1 MDFTNDVMM
10 KMFYNDYIKVC
21 EWYEEGTIDTGIAVS
36 KIKTIQESVG
46 IYVSGVFEL
55 KRRIE
60 RG

>member
-1 MDFTNDVMM
+1 MDFSNDVMM

-21 EWYEEGTIDTGIAVS
+21 DLYEEGAIDSDIAVS

-46 IYVSGVFEL
+46 VYVSGVFEL